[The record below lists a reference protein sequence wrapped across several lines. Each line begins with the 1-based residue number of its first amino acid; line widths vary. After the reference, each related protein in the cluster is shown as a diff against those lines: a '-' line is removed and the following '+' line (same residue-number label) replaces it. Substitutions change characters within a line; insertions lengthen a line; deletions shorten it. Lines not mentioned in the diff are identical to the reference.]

1 MHRTHVWPLLGLLA
15 SVISLSAA
23 GGGSTTL
30 IDAVKVG
37 NRAAVRTLL
46 TPPPVKSAEAD
57 GMTALHWAVRG
68 DDLDTVQLLIKAGAN
83 VSAANRY
90 GITPLSLA
98 ATNGNAAITRA
109 LLKAGAN
116 PNAPGPDGE
125 TVLMTAARA
134 GNADVVNALI
144 ERGVNVNATETWQGQ
159 TALMWAAA
167 ENHGAVIKALGAH
180 GVDLNA
186 RSKELSFP
194 DYRYETNGM
203 AVFQLP
209 KGGWTALMYAARQNA
224 MEAVA
229 ALADVHADLNA
240 TTKQEGTTA
249 LQIAIINIHYDLA
262 NLLLERGA
270 DPNVVD
276 ASGMTAL
283 YAAVDMRAPANL
295 LTRPEPKLRD
305 SLDAVGIVKSLLAHG
320 ANPNIQLK
328 KPIIGRHQN
337 LVGDGQLTEGATAL
351 ARASKT
357 CDVPDDESAAR
368 RRRRRDARAD
378 QPDDDRDARIGRERA
393 GAEGARGGDAAG
405 RPRRG
410 RQRVQRQ
417 RPDDSP
423 QRRAARPQLGRRVRG
438 QKGAKL
444 DRRDKQGRT
453 AARPRARRGQRRT
466 ASRPPGDGSCR
477 EREDGG
483 AARSADAETMR
494 AREITSTRRVRSR
507 QPPSAPSRQQFLG
520 DPVPGAT
527 AVWLTVATR
536 ASLTAQQKSKNVSDG
551 VFTADQALRGKSG
564 YDGVCARCHG
574 VPLTGSQGNGPTL
587 KGPAFLA
594 HWDKDTLGSLYTK
607 IRDTMP
613 QGAPGTLTDEVK
625 LQILA
630 YVLQQNGFPA
640 GTSDLPGDVERA
652 RRDRHPAA
660 RRVGRDLHRGAGG
673 CRQAVGGAVPGL
685 PRSRADRHRSRARA
699 QGPGVSGQLGGRQ
712 RQPAVR
718 EGPRHDAAG
727 QHRLAPTRSQA
738 EHRRAPAARE
748 RLPGG
753 HERADA
759 RMPTRSTPCRSRRR
773 ARTPACRTS
782 RSCRSSAA
790 WNADQIGRVDAHRS
804 ERARRHARQ
813 HAQRGRVEEPR
824 KPSRW
829 DGRPSAWSASTP
841 QRNPAP

>member
-1 MHRTHVWPLLGLLA
+1 MRRTHVWPLLGLLT

-23 GGGSTTL
+23 GGGTTL

-37 NRAAVRTLL
+37 NRAAVRALL
-46 TPPPVKSAEAD
+46 TPTAVKSAEAD

-83 VSAANRY
+83 VSAGNRY

-98 ATNGNAAITRA
+98 ATNGNPAIARA

-134 GNADVVNALI
+134 GSADVVNALI

-180 GVDLNA
+180 GVELNA

-224 MEAVA
+224 MEAVS

-305 SLDAVGIVKSLLAHG
+305 TLDAVGVVKSMLAHG
-320 ANPNIQLK
+320 ANPNLQLK

-357 CDVPDDESAAR
+357 CDVPMMKVLLDGGADATLALTNRTTTAILASGGNAPEPKVLEAVTLLVDHGVDVNAFNANGQTILHNAA
-368 RRRRRDARAD
+368 
-378 QPDDDRDARIGRERA
+378 Q
-393 GAEGARGGDAAG
+393 RGLNSVVEYVAK
-405 RPRRG
+405 
-410 RQRVQRQ
+410 
-417 RPDDSP
+417 
-423 QRRAARPQLGRRVRG
+423 
-438 QKGAKL
+438 KGAKL

-453 AARPRARRGQRRT
+453 
-466 ASRPPGDGSCR
+466 
-477 EREDGG
+477 
-483 AARSADAETMR
+483 
-494 AREITSTRRVRSR
+494 
-507 QPPSAPSRQQFLG
+507 
-520 DPVPGAT
+520 
-527 AVWLTVATR
+527 
-536 ASLTAQQKSKNVSDG
+536 
-551 VFTADQALRGKSG
+551 
-564 YDGVCARCHG
+564 
-574 VPLTGSQGNGPTL
+574 PLD
-587 KGPAFLA
+587 LA
-594 HWDKDTLGSLYTK
+594 
-607 IRDTMP
+607 
-613 QGAPGTLTDEVK
+613 
-625 LQILA
+625 
-630 YVLQQNGFPA
+630 
-640 GTSDLPGDVERA
+640 
-652 RRDRHPAA
+652 
-660 RRVGRDLHRGAGG
+660 RGAG
-673 CRQAVGGAVPGL
+673 
-685 PRSRADRHRSRARA
+685 S
-699 QGPGVSGQLGGRQ
+699 GGR
-712 RQPAVR
+712 RQ
-718 EGPRHDAAG
+718 
-727 QHRLAPTRSQA
+727 
-738 EHRRAPAARE
+738 
-748 RLPGG
+748 
-753 HERADA
+753 
-759 RMPTRSTPCRSRRR
+759 
-773 ARTPACRTS
+773 
-782 RSCRSSAA
+782 
-790 WNADQIGRVDAHRS
+790 
-804 ERARRHARQ
+804 
-813 HAQRGRVEEPR
+813 
-824 KPSRW
+824 
-829 DGRPSAWSASTP
+829 GRPAT
-841 QRNPAP
+841 APVVNEKTAALLVQLMQKP

>member
-1 MHRTHVWPLLGLLA
+1 MLGLLA
-15 SVISLSAA
+15 SAISLSAVVKLSVGLSAA
-23 GGGSTTL
+23 GPTL
-30 IDAVKVG
+30 IDAVKAG

-46 TPPPVKSAEAD
+46 TPTAVKSAEAD

-144 ERGVNVNATETWQGQ
+144 DRGVDVNATETWQSQ

-167 ENHGAVIKALGAH
+167 ENHGAAIKALAAH

-209 KGGWTALMYAARQNA
+209 KGGWTALMYAARQNS
-224 MEAVA
+224 MEAVS

-305 SLDAVGIVKSLLAHG
+305 ALDAVGIVKSMLAHG

-357 CDVPDDESAAR
+357 CDVALMKVLVDGGADATLALTNRTTTAMLASGGNAPEPKVLEAVKLLVEHGVDVNAFNANGQTILHNAA
-368 RRRRRDARAD
+368 
-378 QPDDDRDARIGRERA
+378 Q
-393 GAEGARGGDAAG
+393 RGHNSVIEYLA
-405 RPRRG
+405 
-410 RQRVQRQ
+410 
-417 RPDDSP
+417 
-423 QRRAARPQLGRRVRG
+423 
-438 QKGAKL
+438 QKGVKL

-453 AARPRARRGQRRT
+453 AL
-466 ASRPPGDGSCR
+466 D
-477 EREDGG
+477 
-483 AARSADAETMR
+483 
-494 AREITSTRRVRSR
+494 
-507 QPPSAPSRQQFLG
+507 
-520 DPVPGAT
+520 
-527 AVWLTVATR
+527 
-536 ASLTAQQKSKNVSDG
+536 
-551 VFTADQALRGKSG
+551 
-564 YDGVCARCHG
+564 
-574 VPLTGSQGNGPTL
+574 
-587 KGPAFLA
+587 LA
-594 HWDKDTLGSLYTK
+594 
-607 IRDTMP
+607 
-613 QGAPGTLTDEVK
+613 
-625 LQILA
+625 
-630 YVLQQNGFPA
+630 
-640 GTSDLPGDVERA
+640 
-652 RRDRHPAA
+652 
-660 RRVGRDLHRGAGG
+660 RGAG
-673 CRQAVGGAVPGL
+673 
-685 PRSRADRHRSRARA
+685 S
-699 QGPGVSGQLGGRQ
+699 GGRTQ
-712 RQPAVR
+712 GR
-718 EGPRHDAAG
+718 
-727 QHRLAPTRSQA
+727 
-738 EHRRAPAARE
+738 PAAA
-748 RLPGG
+748 PVV
-753 HERADA
+753 HEK
-759 RMPTRSTPCRSRRR
+759 T
-773 ARTPACRTS
+773 
-782 RSCRSSAA
+782 AA
-790 WNADQIGRVDAHRS
+790 LLLELMQ
-804 ERARRHARQ
+804 
-813 HAQRGRVEEPR
+813 
-824 KPSRW
+824 KP
-829 DGRPSAWSASTP
+829 
-841 QRNPAP
+841 